1 MTALRT
7 VKTTEPVKKNWKK
20 GEKKRMKMAFETMVR
35 RNLAIIDPA
44 LKQ

>member
-7 VKTTEPVKKNWKK
+7 VKITESFKKNWYK
-20 GEKKRMKMAFETMVR
+20 GEKKMKMALETMVR

>member
-7 VKTTEPVKKNWKK
+7 VKTTESFKKKWNK
-20 GEKKRMKMAFETMVR
+20 GEKKIKMAFKTMVR
-35 RNLAIIDPA
+35 RNLALIDPA